1 MAGQESFAGF
11 GVAQQNHY
19 YWYWQS
25 LSSTIRGKPV
35 LQPCQAYHSG
45 NWFEQQHSG
54 YSLSVYSCGCAA
66 QGNGLDL
73 SVPETSAPPA
83 GTLVTPKESTAPAEK
98 QDEEPLE
105 DPNLHV
111 NIEELNKEFM
121 VKSEE
126 LYDSLMSCHWQP
138 LDTVHSEIPHE
149 PPEKHGG
156 H

>member
-11 GVAQQNHY
+11 GLAQQNHY

-25 LSSTIRGKPV
+25 FSSTVRGKPM

-54 YSLSVYSCGCAA
+54 YSLSVYGYGCAA
-66 QGNGLDL
+66 QGNGVNL
-73 SVPETSAPPA
+73 SVPETSGPPA
-83 GTLVTPKESTAPAEK
+83 GILITPKESTALAEK

-105 DPNLHV
+105 AFADPNLHV

-149 PPEKHGG
+149 PPE
-156 H
+156 